1 MATCVAYR
9 CALIL
14 RSNEV
19 HNKSVHEFILVHVKN
34 KTKLE
39 YPEELHHDYS
49 NINSDGRDGEKIQTT
64 VHSLSALMS
73 GGSKSNG
80 RRRQSPDVVPG
91 LDRGSP
97 CPAE

>member
-1 MATCVAYR
+1 MVTSVAYR

-19 HNKSVHEFILVHVKN
+19 HNKRVLEFILIHVK
-34 KTKLE
+34 KKLE